1 MSYKTIQVYNLMAY
15 EFAQVEGDF
24 MSLRESDVKSV
35 IPSGM
40 SFQAFLEQLS
50 SGHQVLLTD
59 VPSIPLLIQDR
70 DEWGNQYWRVNPAI
84 ESNIDSLA
92 QKAYTERMELVNHGV
107 GSFYSGSVNALVYTE
122 PYIESAPVKLSLKE
136 RYEKQCRENHL
147 NSEKTWAMPQ
157 ERKAQEKAQ
166 AQQFSLGWMQV
177 ELTQSQQDLWASLFT
192 SDTTTTQQQLVKK
205 YNTHLN
211 EPVRQGEIVI
221 LPTSEPT
228 TDKEKQSLTELQEEA
243 KAASTELAKLSDE
256 EVATVYR
263 HFELLDYYAS
273 NGLKYIRDN
282 GLPSDQYAYASV
294 GVSAVAAGIESHL
307 KNIRNIIQEIN
318 SLYVTQVAMASRTGG
333 INYGSFVAER
343 AALLN
348 KLDQSFTRFSSR
360 AINIPAFRQV
370 KKSLRLSTK
379 SVIHNADDIIKKG
392 IVPNLGKRIGN
403 VAVGITSARGIGYVG
418 LGLGVASGVS
428 NIYEAC
434 NVNGSGNCG
443 QTTTREVGGFLGGWI
458 GGGLAADVALGC
470 VLLVLS
476 TASAPVIAIAS
487 IGAFVAGGAIGGTL
501 GSAAGKG
508 LGDTVYDI
516 YEWIVE

>member
-1 MSYKTIQVYNLMAY
+1 MAY

-35 IPSGM
+35 IPFGI
-40 SFQAFLEQLS
+40 SFQAFLEQLRT
-50 SGHQVLLTD
+50 GHQVLLTD

-70 DEWGNQYWRVNPAI
+70 DEWGNLYWRVNPAV

-92 QKAYTERMELVNHGV
+92 HKAYTERVGLVNHGV

-122 PYIESAPVKLSLKE
+122 PYIEPEPVKLSLKE

-147 NSEKTWAMPQ
+147 NSEKTWAMLQ

-166 AQQFSLGWMQV
+166 EQQFFLGWMQV
-177 ELTQSQQDLWASLFT
+177 ESTQSQQDLWTSLFT
-192 SDTTTTQQQLVKK
+192 SDTTTTQKQLVKK

-221 LPTSEPT
+221 LPTTEPT

-243 KAASTELAKLSDE
+243 QAASTELAKLSDE

-294 GVSAVAAGIESHL
+294 GVSAVATGIESHL
-307 KNIRNIIQEIN
+307 KHVGSIIQEIN

-379 SVIHNADDIIKKG
+379 SVIHHADEIIEKG
-392 IVPNLGKRIGN
+392 IVPNLGKRIAN
-403 VAVGITSARGIGYVG
+403 ISIGIQGAKYVG
-418 LGLGVASGVS
+418 RVGVMLSGASALENIHQACVS
-428 NIYEAC
+428 DENGECAKTSVVETAMKVGY
-434 NVNGSGNCG
+434 NKVNQWTLNAWSL
-443 QTTTREVGGFLGGWI
+443 V
-458 GGGLAADVALGC
+458 
-470 VLLVLS
+470 VLS
-476 TASAPVIAIAS
+476 
-487 IGAFVAGGAIGGTL
+487 F
-501 GSAAGKG
+501 
-508 LGDTVYDI
+508 
-516 YEWIVE
+516 